1 MHQLP
6 AVDFRGCAAEA
17 HNGPSHECHHRSS
30 PPPEEQEQIVKVQNE
45 ETGPLRAAIKQ
56 ANREITLLREY
67 RTRLIADLVTGKLDV
82 REAASQLPDED
93 QELPLIDGLD
103 EVNDPENDAVDDLDE
118 APEDSEP

>member
-1 MHQLP
+1 M
-6 AVDFRGCAAEA
+6 
-17 HNGPSHECHHRSS
+17 
-30 PPPEEQEQIVKVQNE
+30 
-45 ETGPLRAAIKQ
+45 RAAIKQ